1 MNAQRTVALNAL
13 HVTARI
19 GVYEFERMEERPFI
33 IDAALTM
40 PCDIV
45 ADPVRLDESVDYE
58 AMLALVLDELKTPE
72 FLMESVANRLALRM
86 KETFPVATGFFIHIQ
101 KINPPLKA
109 EVGSSSVKLEVC
121 F

>member
-1 MNAQRTVALNAL
+1 MNAQRTIALNAL

-33 IDAALTM
+33 IDAALSM
-40 PCDIV
+40 VCDV
-45 ADPVRLDESVDYE
+45 TDEAVHLNESIDYE
-58 AMLALVLDELKTPE
+58 AILALVLDELKTPE
-72 FLMESVANRLALRM
+72 YLMESVANRLALRM
-86 KETFPVATGFFIHIQ
+86 KEKFPVASAFTVHIQ

-109 EVGSSSVKLEVC
+109 EVGSSSVKLEVR